1 MNKMFNRV
9 FVTSLLWLSAFVSG
23 YSQYTLGGNAP
34 AINNPSGGCY
44 TVTSNIGDQLG
55 WAWRQQTIDVN
66 CPFQIS
72 YNISFTNGTNGG
84 ADGMCFII
92 QNQFTNSYPLNIAN
106 AGGGRLGYLAFPG
119 NSVMIEFDCWD
130 NDEPYAQDPSGDHI
144 AMFKNGFMNHNDAA
158 NRLAPQAPQT
168 AINVPNL
175 ENGQNHLI
183 VITWNPTTTTLTCVM
198 DNSAAL
204 TLNGTVDMVNMFANT
219 AGIVNVGFAAT
230 TGGATNIQRFCPLP
244 DTPVITTLTAAT
256 ETICPGALFTLDEQA
271 LDLTNTNIFSW
282 AVTAGT
288 GNITTPNPAQA
299 GIVDVTGAGAGSVIQ
314 VTYTDNCGHIYT
326 RDYTVQPS
334 ALPTVT
340 VNNLSIC
347 AGANWTLTPAPGG
360 NYNSLSWVVT
370 HPDGTVDP
378 PVVGNTLSG
387 LDAATVTVT
396 PSITGCASAGN
407 PVTVT
412 VSATSLNPFD
422 AGGPITHCIDAAN
435 PTYIHTAQSST
446 NPLGFVSQPGFPLT
460 WSITAPNTGNIVNAA
475 ANGTF
480 LEVDQTGTYT
490 LTATGGPGCV
500 VTDDVYIELVTNPTV
515 TIVPGGALADEFICP
530 NTPMDLS
537 IVGNYDA
544 VQWTDQLG
552 NVIAPTIATNPNVIE
567 ITSDGIYSVEITIGT
582 CTATDNITITESPAI
597 APNAGGDQLG
607 ICTNGNITLN
617 GSTETNYTASW
628 TITSPTGNIV
638 SGQNTTDPVVS
649 ASGTYM
655 LTVTNP
661 QECQATASAIVE
673 LLPVPEV
680 ALGNNF
686 QVCPNLPFNIA
697 LNNTNCPNLNLVTS
711 ILWSDNTTGNSFTSQ
726 VASNSNQTVS
736 VTLNINTCSA
746 SDNVVVSAFVPPLW
760 DLGQPQTV
768 CGDQPFVINSSESVL
783 WTSSANSTTTTGTS
797 YTQNNPSP
805 GTETLTATL
814 TYGNGCIIFD
824 NLDIEIIEPFFV
836 NLPTTAD
843 FCEGSAI
850 QIDAGNTETWSNG
863 DVGPSTMANE
873 TGILTATYTD
883 GPCTSQDQMTI
894 TMTYLP
900 DIEWTDN
907 TTYCEG
913 TTVTLGAPGSH
924 ATSFYWST
932 GETTETIVVSES
944 GYYTLTASNNCATVN
959 RDIVLDFESCESY
972 AFIPNTFTPDKDGI
986 NEVWQPIIYNAKSYE
1001 VFIYNRWGDVIYHST
1016 DPNENWLGESH
1027 EGQHYVQ
1034 DGVYGYRI
1042 ILESPQR
1049 EKKEY
1054 FGYFRMLR

>member
-1 MNKMFNRV
+1 M
-9 FVTSLLWLSAFVSG
+9 
-23 YSQYTLGGNAP
+23 
-34 AINNPSGGCY
+34 
-44 TVTSNIGDQLG
+44 
-55 WAWRQQTIDVN
+55 
-66 CPFQIS
+66 
-72 YNISFTNGTNGG
+72 
-84 ADGMCFII
+84 
-92 QNQFTNSYPLNIAN
+92 
-106 AGGGRLGYLAFPG
+106 
-119 NSVMIEFDCWD
+119 
-130 NDEPYAQDPSGDHI
+130 
-144 AMFKNGFMNHNDAA
+144 
-158 NRLAPQAPQT
+158 
-168 AINVPNL
+168 
-175 ENGQNHLI
+175 
-183 VITWNPTTTTLTCVM
+183 
-198 DNSAAL
+198 
-204 TLNGTVDMVNMFANT
+204 
-219 AGIVNVGFAAT
+219 VNVGFVAT

-244 DTPVITTLTAAT
+244 DTPVITTLTAST
-256 ETICPGALFTLDEQA
+256 ETICPGGVFTLDEQA
-271 LDLTNTNIFSW
+271 LDVTNTNNFTWS
-282 AVTAGT
+282 VTAGT
-288 GNITTPNPAQA
+288 GTISTPNASQA
-299 GIVDVTGAGAGSVIQ
+299 GIVQVSGAGVGSVIQ
-314 VTYTDNCGHIYT
+314 MNYTDNCGHIFR
-326 RDYTVQPS
+326 RDYNIQPS

-360 NYNSLSWVVT
+360 NYNTLSWVVT
-370 HPDGTVDP
+370 HPNGTVDP

-435 PTYIHTAQSST
+435 PTYIHTPQSAS
-446 NPLGFVSQPGFPLT
+446 NPLGFVSQPNFPLT
-460 WSITAPNTGNIVNAA
+460 WSISAANTGHIVNAA
-475 ANGTF
+475 TNGT

-515 TIVPGGALADEFICP
+515 TIVPGGLNNDENICP
-530 NTPMDLS
+530 GETMPLNVVGAFDHVTWSTGTLDNNTTD
-537 IVGNYDA
+537 IAAAGNYT
-544 VQWTDQLG
+544 VQ
-552 NVIAPTIATNPNVIE
+552 
-567 ITSDGIYSVEITIGT
+567 ITIGT
-582 CTATDNITITESPAI
+582 CSATDDIDIVETPAI
-597 APNAGGDQLG
+597 VPTTGGDQLG

-617 GSTETNYTASW
+617 GSTEPTYTAAW
-628 TITSPTGNIV
+628 TITSTTGNIV
-638 SGQNTTDPVVS
+638 SGQNTTDPIVS
-649 ASGTYM
+649 ASGTYQ

-661 QECQATASAIVE
+661 EGCTATASAVVE
-673 LLPVPEV
+673 LLPVPIIN
-680 ALGNNF
+680 LGSNF

-711 ILWSDNTTGNSFTSQ
+711 VLWSDNTTSNTFSSQ
-726 VASNSNQTVS
+726 VAPNGNQTVS

-746 SDNVVVSAFVPPLW
+746 SDNVVVSAFIPPLW
-760 DLGQPQTV
+760 DLGQTQTV
-768 CGDQPFVINSSESVL
+768 CGDQPFVV
-783 WTSSANSTTTTGTS
+783 TSTENVSWATSANSSITTGTS

-814 TYGNGCIIFD
+814 TYGNGCVIFD
-824 NLDIEIIEPFFV
+824 NVDIDIIQPFTV

-850 QIDAGNTETWSNG
+850 QIDAGNTVTWSNG
-863 DVGPSTMANE
+863 DIGPTTMANE
-873 TGILTATYTD
+873 VGILTATYTD

-894 TMTYLP
+894 TMTFLP

-932 GETTETIVVSES
+932 GETSETIVVSES
-944 GYYTLTASNNCATVN
+944 GYYSLTASNNCATVN
-959 RDIVLDFESCESY
+959 RDIVLDFESCEAY

-986 NEVWQPIIYNAKSYE
+986 NEVWQPVIYNAKSYE
-1001 VFIYNRWGDVIYHST
+1001 VYIYNRWGDVIYHST
-1016 DPNENWLGESH
+1016 DPNENWLGEAH

-1034 DGVYGYRI
+1034 DGVYGYRL